1 MNYDNFDTQEQES
14 LIELHK
20 TDYNNYADLSHF
32 VDEYYKAQAL
42 IKECNN
48 FYRSFLKSKLLPY
61 SKIANSIYSQDKY
74 KFYTYELSDGVNGS
88 VCLTDECTAISELNL
103 SSEYIKKLSHSFY
116 NISIK
121 GLSFLAASI
130 ASFRVAEEMF
140 KDDPKFSLSFY
151 GNDGRITPDKLIYK
165 EDPRIRISLYGRL
178 DMYKTDRE
186 SDYAFN
192 ERVKAAYKTLGFKDP
207 DDLRTF
213 TVPIRTKVD
222 SKWYEYYKEEILRLF
237 DKYDVCVYVTIK
249 NKLMQDAKSCL
260 YEYIGSHKAK
270 KTIINQYSNY
280 FSDDDTNKLLISIKE
295 FADINSIKNVIEE
308 YVVHEGI
315 GHCGYGPENLIAC
328 IDKKKLDEYIKDQLS
343 ESTAVFRKILMTY
356 EKENENQK
364 LYIIDQHN
372 EAQYFC
378 DTKDLPNVH
387 IELKGRELVCEYV
400 AIHKF
405 KKYTWPSDTPWTV
418 VTDISTVIFNVS
430 DNSVKSF
437 KHTSSTHEEQVK
449 YRR

>member
-1 MNYDNFDTQEQES
+1 MNYDNFDTKEQES
-14 LIELHK
+14 LVELHK

-74 KFYTYELSDGVNGS
+74 KFYTYELSDGVNGN
-88 VCLTDECTAISELNL
+88 VCLTDEYPVILELN
-103 SSEYIKKLSHSFY
+103 SSPENIKELSHSFY

-121 GLSFLAASI
+121 GLSFLAASG
-130 ASFRVAEEMF
+130 ASFRVAAELF
-140 KDDPKFSLSFY
+140 KDDPKFNLNFSGF
-151 GNDGRITPDKLIYK
+151 DGRITPDNLIYK

-178 DMYKTDRE
+178 DMYKMNRE
-186 SDYAFN
+186 SDYTFN
-192 ERVKAAYKTLGFKDP
+192 ERVKAAYKTLGFKGP
-207 DDLRTF
+207 DDLREF
-213 TVPIRTKVD
+213 TVPIRHKVE
-222 SKWYEYYKEEILRLF
+222 SKWHEYYKEELLRLF
-237 DKYDVCVYVTIK
+237 DKYDVCVSVTIK
-249 NKLMQDAKSCL
+249 NKLMQDAISCL
-260 YEYIGSHKAK
+260 YEYIGSDKAK
-270 KTIINQYSNY
+270 KKIIDQYSGY
-280 FSDDDTNKLLISIKE
+280 FSDDNTNKLSISIKE
-295 FADINSIKNVIEE
+295 FADAKSIQTTIEE
-308 YVVHEGI
+308 YAGHEGI
-315 GHCGYGPENLIAC
+315 GCWGYGPENLMAC
-328 IDKKKLDEYIKDQLS
+328 INKKKLDEYIKDQLS

-356 EKENENQK
+356 EKENENHK
-364 LYIIDQHN
+364 LYIIDQNN

-378 DTKDLPNVH
+378 DTKDLPNVN
-387 IELKGRELVCEYV
+387 IELKDRELVCEYV
-400 AIHKF
+400 SVEKF